1 MNPEELKWLQQITQ
15 RMASHLGHEKS
26 LYGMTLDGK
35 RWGDSADYLYY
46 PTLPLEEFTLHDC
59 LDTLEEI
66 HDSLRG
72 DA

>member
-1 MNPEELKWLQQITQ
+1 VVLMRSKGA
-15 RMASHLGHEKS
+15 ASLAE
-26 LYGMTLDGK
+26 

-72 DA
+72 DL

>member
-1 MNPEELKWLQQITQ
+1 MI
-15 RMASHLGHEKS
+15 
-26 LYGMTLDGK
+26 LDGK

-72 DA
+72 DL